1 MRNVW
6 DENDTEQ
13 KVLTPDMVIEAE
25 RKLSV
30 KLPQSYIELCM
41 IQNGGR
47 LKYDAFPTSVPTGW
61 ADDHVCVDEIFGI
74 EEEGILA
81 SEYYIKEWK
90 LPNNIILLYGDGHWW
105 IALDYRNTKEN
116 PPIIYVDLEF
126 GEEIFIL
133 ELAPDFETFVNGLF
147 IYEDEEFY

>member
-47 LKYDAFPTSVPTGW
+47 LK
-61 ADDHVCVDEIFGI
+61 
-74 EEEGILA
+74 
-81 SEYYIKEWK
+81 
-90 LPNNIILLYGDGHWW
+90 
-105 IALDYRNTKEN
+105 
-116 PPIIYVDLEF
+116 
-126 GEEIFIL
+126 
-133 ELAPDFETFVNGLF
+133 
-147 IYEDEEFY
+147 